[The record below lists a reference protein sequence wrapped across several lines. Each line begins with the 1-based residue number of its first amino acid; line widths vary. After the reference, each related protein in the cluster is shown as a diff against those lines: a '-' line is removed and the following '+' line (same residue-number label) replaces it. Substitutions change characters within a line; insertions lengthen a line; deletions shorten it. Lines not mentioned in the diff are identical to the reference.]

1 MKSVRRQPVK
11 NVVSA
16 PSAGGALRQ
25 LVPKGSVG
33 RGPARLGTQTQSWDF
48 SCSTG
53 RAVSAL
59 RVSLCG
65 QTLAPGSDPADSLRF
80 LPRGPL
86 AREQC
91 ASDLRHPQKAFPH
104 SDEERAFC
112 ATTCILARLPAAN
125 SMGLGLPGGTWE
137 HSGLQTPMK

>member
-16 PSAGGALRQ
+16 PSAGGALRR

-112 ATTCILARLPAAN
+112 ATTCILVPLPAAN